1 MQITGY
7 ATILLR
13 LKGIILSFI
22 TGGIDFP
29 NTSLDLTFSPS
40 SPTQTV
46 MVLIL
51 NDAVP
56 EVMFEYFSLVL
67 VSTDPAVLLNPSI
80 ANITIL
86 DDGDSKC
93 P

>member
-46 MVLIL
+46 MVPIL
-51 NDAVP
+51 NDAVT
-56 EVMFEYFSLVL
+56 EDILEYFSLIL
-67 VSTDPAVLLNPSI
+67 MSTDPAVSLNPKI
-80 ANITIL
+80 ANITIV